1 MWKLNNTLLN
11 NQQFREEISR
21 ESRKYIKTNE
31 NENKIYANLWD
42 AGKDMVRGKLT
53 VVNVYITEKNNLN
66 NLTLNL
72 KKLEKKKNYISYQK
86 EGNNKH

>member
-1 MWKLNNTLLN
+1 
-11 NQQFREEISR
+11 
-21 ESRKYIKTNE
+21 
-31 NENKIYANLWD
+31 
-42 AGKDMVRGKLT
+42 MVRGKLT